1 MKLKITI
8 DQKTYEVDVEA
19 AEPEA
24 PAAPPRGYPVEPSQ
38 VRLPAAAPVAAAPS
52 SEGPVNEGKV
62 CRSPV
67 SGIVVRVVAQ
77 PGQTLQAG
85 DILLVLEAMKMETNI
100 TAPIA
105 GKVKEIKVKQGDS
118 LQSGQVAVEFE

>member
-1 MKLKITI
+1 
-8 DQKTYEVDVEA
+8 
-19 AEPEA
+19 
-24 PAAPPRGYPVEPSQ
+24 
-38 VRLPAAAPVAAAPS
+38 
-52 SEGPVNEGKV
+52 
-62 CRSPV
+62 
-67 SGIVVRVVAQ
+67 VVAQ